1 MSPTKWT
8 GANSMV
14 QKASMEKKASMFQEV
29 IRWRFLLALVSL
41 LLGVLAL
48 NEVARA
54 APFPQQD
61 GQKHFGVA
69 SCASSTCHG
78 AVSESKDSNIWR
90 NEYRIWSKH
99 DKHAQAYKVLQNA
112 ESKAIA
118 AKLGIADATKA
129 KECLDCHADNVPVAM
144 RGPKFQLTDG
154 VGCEACHGG
163 SEKWIKSHTDT
174 QATHAKNLAAGMYPT
189 EDPNARAELCLS
201 CHLGNENQFAT
212 HRIMGAGHP
221 RMSFELDTFT
231 VLQPGHYNVDDD
243 YRKRKGEITDPMMWA
258 VGQVQTAKRIVQ
270 LLDSHWFKSGAMV
283 PEPSFFDCHAC
294 HHPMNDRRWQPSE
307 IQVGLPPGAIRLN
320 DAPLTMLR
328 VITARKVPGM
338 SVELLNATR
347 NWHKASLVSRD
358 ALISAGKTLDG
369 VLDKIESSFKQSSF
383 SKADLQA
390 ITVDLFDQA
399 GKGEYRDYT
408 SAEQAVMAIDM
419 IVITL
424 GANDRLK
431 NEVDTLYRLVEDEH
445 QFNPKNFATQ
455 TRAMSGRF
463 KAL

>member
-1 MSPTKWT
+1 MSQTKLKGINAMDRT
-8 GANSMV
+8 LS
-14 QKASMEKKASMFQEV
+14 S
-29 IRWRFLLALVSL
+29 WRVFIALLCLLV
-41 LLGVLAL
+41 GVLAL
-48 NEVARA
+48 GKVARA
-54 APFPQQD
+54 ATFPQQD
-61 GQKHFGVA
+61 TQKHLGVA

-99 DKHAQAYKVLQNA
+99 DKHAQAFKVLQNA
-112 ESKAIA
+112 QSKAIA
-118 AKLGIADATKA
+118 AKLGIADASKA
-129 KECLDCHADNVPVAM
+129 KECLDCHADNVSAAA

-154 VGCEACHGG
+154 IGCEGCHGG

-189 EDPNARAELCLS
+189 EDPNARAALCLS
-201 CHLGNENQFAT
+201 CHLGNDNQFAT

-231 VLQPGHYNVDDD
+231 VLQPAHYNVDDD
-243 YRKRKGEITDPMMWA
+243 YRKRKGEITDPVMWA
-258 VGQVQTAKRIVQ
+258 VGQVQTAKRFVA
-270 LLDSHWFKSGAMV
+270 LLDSHWFKSGSLV

-294 HHPMNDRRWQPSE
+294 HHPMNDQRWQASE
-307 IQVGLPPGAIRLN
+307 LQSGLPAGTVRLN

-328 VITARKVPGM
+328 VIAARKAPDLAN
-338 SVELLNATR
+338 ELVTATR

-358 ALISAGKTLDG
+358 AVVSAGTTLHA
-369 VLDKIESSFKQSSF
+369 VLDRMETTFRKSDF
-383 SKADLQA
+383 SNADLQG
-390 ITVDLFDQA
+390 IVNDLFDQA

-419 IVITL
+419 IVITR

-431 NEVDTLYRLVEDEH
+431 GDVDKLYLLVEDENS
-445 QFNPKNFATQ
+445 FNPKNFAAQ

>member
-1 MSPTKWT
+1 MTQT
-8 GANSMV
+8 MR
-14 QKASMEKKASMFQEV
+14 
-29 IRWRFLLALVSL
+29 IRRLMLALAFLLAGL
-41 LLGVLAL
+41 LSIA
-48 NEVARA
+48 EAARA
-54 APFPQQD
+54 AQFPQQD
-61 GQKHFGVA
+61 TQKHLGVA

-78 AVSESKDSNIWR
+78 AVSESKDSNVWR

-118 AKLGIADATKA
+118 AKLGIPDATKA
-129 KECLDCHADNVPVAM
+129 KECLDCHADNVSPNA
-144 RGPKFQLTDG
+144 RGPKFQISDG

-174 QATHAKNLAAGMYPT
+174 QATHEQNLKAGMYPT
-189 EDPNARAELCLS
+189 ENPVARAELCLS

-231 VLQPGHYNVDDD
+231 VLQPAHYNVDDD
-243 YRKRKGEITDPMMWA
+243 YRKRKGEITDPVMWA
-258 VGQVQTAKRIVQ
+258 VGQVQTAKRFVR
-270 LLDSHWFKSGAMV
+270 LLDSHWFKSASLV

-294 HHPMNDRRWQPSE
+294 HHPMNDQRWQSADL
-307 IQVGLPPGAIRLN
+307 QGGLPPGAVRLN

-328 VITARKVPGM
+328 VIAARKTPQYAG
-338 SVELLNATR
+338 ELVSATR
-347 NWHKASLVSRD
+347 AWHKASLVSRD
-358 ALISAGKTLDG
+358 AVITAGKTLEG
-369 VLDKIESSFKQSSF
+369 VLDKIEAAVSKTSFG
-383 SKADLQA
+383 KADLQA
-390 ITVDLFDQA
+390 IVNDLFEQA

-431 NEVDTLYRLVEDEH
+431 GEVDKLYLLVEDEH
-445 QFNPKNFATQ
+445 TFNPRNFAAQ